1 MTDKLEEW
9 LDRTLRELPPRAAP
23 GTLQARVLGELRRRA
38 TLRWWQRSFAHW
50 PTFARAA
57 FVVMA
62 IGMTALLSLGWRYA
76 PDLLSMLPLA
86 QAMRLLA
93 AATVLAAA
101 PAHLVSPAWMTAA
114 LTAGALLYVMLF
126 GLGAVAYRTLYL
138 KPQSGG

>member
-9 LDRTLRELPPRAAP
+9 LDRALRELPSRAAP
-23 GTLQARVLGELRRRA
+23 GTLEARVLGELRRRA
-38 TLRWWQRSFAHW
+38 TLCWWQRSFAHW
-50 PTFARAA
+50 PTPARVA

-62 IGMTALLSLGWRYA
+62 MGMTALVSLGSQDA

-114 LTAGALLYVMLF
+114 LTAGTLLYGTLF

-138 KPQSGG
+138 EPHGGG